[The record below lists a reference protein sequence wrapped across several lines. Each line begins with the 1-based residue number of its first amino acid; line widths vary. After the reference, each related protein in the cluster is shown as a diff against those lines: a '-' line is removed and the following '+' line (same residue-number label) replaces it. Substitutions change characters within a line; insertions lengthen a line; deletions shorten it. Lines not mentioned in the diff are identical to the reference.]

1 MQDSTPSQGRRCEMN
16 SVLLQEERL
25 EAAAEETSIPVDIE
39 VNPGP
44 KQEVWFTPVKA
55 AEYTIDLETI
65 TLVGSGGDPRE
76 FRLTF
81 TLSPASVEAGYRLM
95 NPAIKFFQGGS
106 ESAGFRVSPDAGKL
120 SVRATLFNTLAPG
133 EPSVH
138 DRFSILVDPPVG
150 RSFAHDPTIVWN
162 PPNG

>member
-1 MQDSTPSQGRRCEMN
+1 MD

-25 EAAAEETSIPVDIE
+25 EAAAEVTSSIPVEIE
-39 VNPGP
+39 VNAGP

-55 AEYTIDLETI
+55 DEYTIDLEAI

-81 TLSPASVEAGYRLM
+81 TLSPASVEAGYRFM
-95 NPAIKFFQGGS
+95 NPALKFFQGGS
-106 ESAGFRVSPDAGKL
+106 QKAGFRVSPDAEKL
-120 SVRATLFNTLAPG
+120 SVRATLFNILASG
-133 EPSVH
+133 DPSVI
-138 DRFSILVDPPVG
+138 DSFSVLVEPPVG
-150 RSFAHDPTIVWN
+150 KGFAHDPTIVWN